1 MDKWMYGWMNN
12 QMDVWSKRPMTHT
25 NNLLLLSDF
34 SVNSVFSILP
44 TRNYVPLDVAIQQT
58 AKKKDMRQSEKRIV
72 QGNKKMNGR
81 TNKNH
86 EENVEGFGNCLRFSF
101 IPSLAPYV
109 CYSVGLYFCQFFH
122 LSFYLSSDCL
132 GLRFFLCLFLCPFP
146 SVWCGHQYLWTI

>member
-1 MDKWMYGWMNN
+1 
-12 QMDVWSKRPMTHT
+12 MTHT

-44 TRNYVPLDVAIQQT
+44 TRNYVPLVVAIQQT

-109 CYSVGLYFCQFFH
+109 CISVCLYVCISVNFFI
-122 LSFYLSSDCL
+122 YLSISHLTVLVSDS
-132 GLRFFLCLFLCPFP
+132 FFVYFFVLFP
-146 SVWCGHQYLWTI
+146 SV